1 MKYLTKNVSFN
12 VAKQLKEA
20 GFPQE
25 LRGVCHA
32 FSGDGS
38 PYNIYQRDNYVAAP
52 TYGHVFDWLLEKGY
66 ILLIAPGISPV
77 AYRPGD
83 KITRWQGWMN
93 AEIIAE
99 AETWEECAEKAVI
112 NTLKRIAE

>member
-1 MKYLTKNVSFN
+1 MKQFTNHVTFN
-12 VAKQLKEA
+12 VAKQLEEA

-25 LRGVCHA
+25 LHGVCHM
-32 FSGDGS
+32 
-38 PYNIYQRDNYVAAP
+38 DNYVSAP

-93 AEIIAE
+93 AEILAE

-112 NTLKRIAE
+112 HTLKRIAE